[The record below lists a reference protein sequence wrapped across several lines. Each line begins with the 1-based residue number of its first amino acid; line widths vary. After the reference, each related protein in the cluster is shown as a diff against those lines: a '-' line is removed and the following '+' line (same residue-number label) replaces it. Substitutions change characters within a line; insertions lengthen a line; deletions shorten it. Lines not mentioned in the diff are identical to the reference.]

1 MARKP
6 TWGTPKRAEHYPALR
21 LKWQF
26 LAPAAIAGGVVAVLL
41 IGGHLV
47 GARTTLS
54 PGSVTGAHGS
64 IDASCEQCHTPGQ
77 GVSNAR
83 CQRCHDPASGGRL
96 TVSAHVLF
104 GSGDPKKSAAAPD
117 VACARCHVEHRGRTA
132 TISAVPD
139 QQCAQCHFG
148 SLRKH
153 PEFAVLR
160 ASTKEAPGMN
170 FGHEKHIAEVM
181 KAQNVTTAAQTC
193 GACHQ
198 QSRARR
204 DFEPVGFDQH
214 CAACHAKQGSVGTM
228 DPVPLTDVV
237 DLEGLRARG
246 IAAAATFKPEDFEIG
261 RGKIARPS
269 VRHRDAWVTFNLGKL
284 RAEIDPEAFA
294 RESARVEARIAS
306 LERRLAAS
314 TPLASLDKAALEQ
327 RAAALDRESQGAT
340 QRLAALSSA
349 GDATTG
355 GARLQ
360 ELESGLRGAG
370 DATAAAEISKLRIGA
385 TGAGPGPA
393 PLPAADFEA
402 RRQEVLGLLEAVEKA
417 DPALKPRTEDLRR
430 RIVALSPG
438 ENASD
443 LLARVRDQRQ
453 AALARLRDEQKLRAQ
468 GVAPPRTTL
477 LDSERNDLQRA
488 LGEARAQLASLTL
501 VAVPAPLSE
510 EERQRRKETAEVM
523 AAPCT
528 KCHILAGGA
537 LAPVRAA
544 RPVLVRASYI
554 HEPHLLQAD
563 CARCHAGIEA
573 SKVSKDLNFKGIQS
587 CRECHKAFEA
597 RQDCRECHRFHPKAV
612 P

>member
-1 MARKP
+1 MPRKP
-6 TWGTPKRAEHYPALR
+6 IWGTPNRSEHYPPLR
-21 LKWQF
+21 PKWQF
-26 LAPAAIAGGVVAVLL
+26 LVPAAIAGGILAVLL
-41 IGGHLV
+41 VGAHLV

-54 PGSVTGAHGS
+54 PGSVTGAHGR
-64 IDASCEQCHTPGQ
+64 IDSSCEQCHTTGR

-104 GSGDPKKSAAAPD
+104 GSGDPRKSAAAPD
-117 VACARCHVEHRGRTA
+117 VVCARCHVEHRGRNA
-132 TISAVPD
+132 SISAVSD
-139 QQCAQCHFG
+139 KQCAECHFG
-148 SLRKH
+148 SLRRH

-170 FGHEKHIAEVM
+170 FGHQKHIEEVM
-181 KAQNVTTAAQTC
+181 KAQSLTRAAQTC
-193 GACHQ
+193 AACHQ
-198 QSRARR
+198 QSRTRR
-204 DFEPVGFDQH
+204 DFEPLSFDQH
-214 CAACHAKQGSVGTM
+214 CAACHAKQGSIGTM

-237 DLEGLRARG
+237 DLDGLRSRG
-246 IAAAATFKPEDFEIG
+246 IAAAASFKPEDFEIG

-269 VRHRDAWVTFNLGKL
+269 VRHRDAWVIFNLDKL
-284 RAEIDPEAFA
+284 RAETDPDAFA
-294 RESARVEARIAS
+294 RERGRVEARIAS

-314 TPLASLDKAALEQ
+314 TPLASLDKAELDQ
-327 RAAALDRESQGAT
+327 RAAALERESQGAS
-340 QRLAALSSA
+340 QRLAAISAA

-355 GARLQ
+355 AARL
-360 ELESGLRGAG
+360 EEVEAGLRGAG
-370 DATAAAEISKLRIGA
+370 DATVAAEISKLRQGA

-430 RIVALSPG
+430 RLVALSPG

-453 AALARLRDEQKLRAQ
+453 AALVRLRDEQKLRAQ
-468 GVAPPRTTL
+468 GVAPPQATL

-488 LGEARAQLASLTL
+488 LAEARAQLASLTS
-501 VAVPAPLSE
+501 VAVSTPLPA
-510 EERQRRKETAEVM
+510 EERQRRKETAEVVS
-523 AAPCT
+523 ASCT
-528 KCHILAGGA
+528 KCHILAGGP
-537 LAPVRAA
+537 LSPVRAA
-544 RPVLVRASYI
+544 RPVLVRAAFI
-554 HEPHLLQAD
+554 HEPHLLVAD
-563 CARCHAGIEA
+563 CAKCHAGIEA